1 MRTKRR
7 PSKKISFLSTLDRMA
22 CGLQTRR
29 RKQRGGADDEEF
41 TNIIM
46 NESGANLNEGLYKTT
61 TRREAPVP
69 IPETQTF
76 VSSGYPANVITTA
89 NNNNNTRRRVRSRLM
104 AFSQKLKTTVSGPSG
119 ASGPVYDRDLLIDQ
133 LFVLNNALQPLR
145 AIVREADDLMDMVKS
160 GSAGFVREKNSNT
173 DQLVQER
180 IKKKVHAKTKK
191 MSKNKK
197 LKAKNIEKL
206 FGI

>member
-7 PSKKISFLSTLDRMA
+7 PFKKISFLSTLNRMA

-29 RKQRGGADDEEF
+29 RKQRGGATLPNNNNFGIEID
-41 TNIIM
+41 
-46 NESGANLNEGLYKTT
+46 ESGANLNE
-61 TRREAPVP
+61 VP
-69 IPETQTF
+69 KAAAASETF

-104 AFSQKLKTTVSGPSG
+104 AFSEKLKASGPSG

-160 GSAGFVREKNSNT
+160 GSAAFVKEKHSNT

-180 IKKKVHAKTKK
+180 IKHHVKSRTKK
-191 MSKNKK
+191 MGRKK
-197 LKAKNIEKL
+197 RLKAKNIEKL